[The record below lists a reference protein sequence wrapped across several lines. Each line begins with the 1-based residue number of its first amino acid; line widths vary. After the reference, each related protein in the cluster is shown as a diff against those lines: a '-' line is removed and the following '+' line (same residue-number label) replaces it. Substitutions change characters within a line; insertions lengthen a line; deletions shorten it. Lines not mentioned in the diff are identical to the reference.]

1 MIPTECANSPNAEET
16 MKYLPIAMTALLA
29 LFVPATASATGL
41 AICNSGPESG
51 WQSQDAMSKHLLK
64 TGWREVRRM
73 KVDGNCYEV
82 YGINENG
89 RQVES
94 YFHPVTLQHILTT
107 QR

>member
-1 MIPTECANSPNAEET
+1 M
-16 MKYLPIAMTALLA
+16 MKTLVMAAVAGLVLAM
-29 LFVPATASATGL
+29 PGKSSATGL
-41 AICNSGPESG
+41 ATCESGPQSG
-51 WQSQDAMSKHLLK
+51 WQSQDAVTKHLMK
-64 TGWREVRRM
+64 AGWREVRRM
-73 KVDGNCYEV
+73 KPDGGCWEV

>member
-1 MIPTECANSPNAEET
+1 M
-16 MKYLPIAMTALLA
+16 MKTLVM
-29 LFVPATASATGL
+29 ATVAGLVLVMPGKGSATGL
-41 AICNSGPESG
+41 ATCESGPQSG
-51 WQSQDAMSKHLLK
+51 WQSQDAVTKHLMK
-64 TGWREVRRM
+64 AGWREIRRM
-73 KVDGNCYEV
+73 KPDGGCWEV

>member
-1 MIPTECANSPNAEET
+1 M
-16 MKYLPIAMTALLA
+16 MKTLIISAVAGLVLVMPGKG
-29 LFVPATASATGL
+29 SATGL
-41 AICNSGPESG
+41 ATCESGPQSG
-51 WQSQDAMSKHLLK
+51 WQSQDAVTKHLMK
-64 TGWREVRRM
+64 AGWREIRRM
-73 KVDGNCYEV
+73 KPDGGCWEV